1 MVNNYN
7 LELEL
12 LRRSKVTDRAPK
24 SIVDNSDYTVY
35 STAEETNEKS

>member
-12 LRRSKVTDRAPK
+12 LRKSKVTDRAPK
-24 SIVDNSDYTVY
+24 SIIDDSDYTVY
-35 STAEETNEKS
+35 STAEEPNEKS

>member
-12 LRRSKVTDRAPK
+12 LRRSNVTDRAPK
-24 SIVDNSDYTVY
+24 SVVDNSDFTVY
-35 STAEETNEKS
+35 STAKEPNEKS

>member
-24 SIVDNSDYTVY
+24 SIIDQEDYTVY
-35 STAEETNEKS
+35 STEDTSDKS

>member
-12 LRRSKVTDRAPK
+12 LRRSTVTDRAPK
-24 SIVDNSDYTVY
+24 SIIDDSDFTVY
-35 STAEETNEKS
+35 STAKESNEKS